1 MSRHGQ
7 GIETIK
13 QPGQLP
19 GVNGKHLRLAGWPAK
34 HMPLQTLV
42 PQTKAVAIPVEQ
54 LDDRPAAVAKAEKGP
69 ANGSSCSCRETRMD
83 SPSMDLRMSVAPK
96 AK

>member
-7 GIETIK
+7 GIETVK
-13 QPGQLP
+13 QPGELP

-54 LDDRPAAVAKAEKGP
+54 LDDRPAAVAKAEKVTGEWIELQLP
-69 ANGSSCSCRETRMD
+69 WG
-83 SPSMDLRMSVAPK
+83 L
-96 AK
+96 